1 MFFCDNI
8 TVSSKIWLLKNEICH
23 LKVSEGESF
32 SQENN
37 PLLSRSSHNL
47 ELHVHANKTYW
58 ISSHG
63 LGSPKTLLRDCS
75 LGGVRRNP
83 GGGVRDSRN
92 FISASTS
99 PPSPK
104 PQKSMY
110 LPMCVDFEGRFQ
122 ILAVT
127 CTYSVSNFSVLSC
140 HYNSPVN
147 QIILLCKDNAGP
159 KMS

>member
-23 LKVSEGESF
+23 LKVSEGENLENLKNWRIWSF

-37 PLLSRSSHNL
+37 LLLSRSSHNL

-75 LGGVRRNP
+75 LGDVRRNP
-83 GGGVRDSRN
+83 GGGVRDNRN
-92 FISASTS
+92 FISASPS

-122 ILAVT
+122 ILAGI
-127 CTYSVSNFSVLSC
+127 CTYIVFWIFSVLSC
-140 HYNSPVN
+140 HHNSSVH
-147 QIILLCKDNAGP
+147 
-159 KMS
+159 

>member
-1 MFFCDNI
+1 MTSQKWDM
-8 TVSSKIWLLKNEICH
+8 SSESFWGREF
-23 LKVSEGESF
+23 GDWSF

-37 PLLSRSSHNL
+37 LLLSRSSHNL

-127 CTYSVSNFSVLSC
+127 CTYSVSNFRY
-140 HYNSPVN
+140 YNSPVN

>member
-1 MFFCDNI
+1 MTSQKWDM
-8 TVSSKIWLLKNEICH
+8 SSESFWGREL
-23 LKVSEGESF
+23 GDWSF
-32 SQENN
+32 SQENKL
-37 PLLSRSSHNL
+37 LLSRSSHNL

-127 CTYSVSNFSVLSC
+127 CTYSVSNFRCLVVSL
-140 HYNSPVN
+140 
-147 QIILLCKDNAGP
+147 
-159 KMS
+159 